1 MQLPALNPAEI
12 AFLTAP
18 AVVPD
23 GLPVPLTRKLAAV
36 LSARLR
42 LPLQLNALEQPV
54 AAAAAAVPLWQPDNA
69 LATLW
74 LTRRLGGQRV
84 AGQAGFV
91 SPSLL
96 RTLDTTLAECWLDR
110 PQPSVPGG
118 LAWQLANED
127 TRATLSLRLPPHPS
141 DMTRWAREI
150 IRHV

>member
-23 GLPVPLTRKLAAV
+23 ELPAQLTRKLAAV

-42 LPLQLNALEQPV
+42 LPVRLNALEQQV
-54 AAAAAAVPLWQPDNA
+54 VAAAAAVPLWQPDNA

-74 LTRRLGGQRV
+74 LTRRLGGRHV
-84 AGQAGFV
+84 AGQAGCV

-96 RTLDTTLAECWLDR
+96 RTLDATLAECWLDR
-110 PQPSVPGG
+110 PQTSVPVG
-118 LAWQLANED
+118 LAWQLASEA

-141 DMTRWAREI
+141 DMTRWAREV